1 MQQSVIENRNI
12 WQTDHTLHLVT
23 PKSLFSDSGGVL
35 CHTHTHTH
43 TSSIKGYA
51 LQMCAFVVYKVF
63 GRFTDCLIRE
73 VIALPKIC
81 CEHHQIY

>member
-1 MQQSVIENRNI
+1 MS
-12 WQTDHTLHLVT
+12 
-23 PKSLFSDSGGVL
+23 
-35 CHTHTHTH
+35 HTHTH

-73 VIALPKIC
+73 VTALPKIC
-81 CEHHQIY
+81 CEHHQIYLIISRTKMIKLTFEGLQLLPYA